1 MAGFAPFKP
10 QPPDA
15 ANLASPPSGSTGVAT
30 STSLVW
36 NTAAFATSYDV
47 YLGTSTSNLTWVANV
62 PAQLVNNPPTTYSWT
77 PPAGVLQAGT
87 TYYWGVISRTFA
99 TGVNNSICACYAVS
113 SVWAF
118 STAGSG
124 GGGGQLPAPWSS
136 QDVGAVGPAGSASYS
151 NGTFTVRGAGANI
164 WGTADSFRYVY
175 QQANGNL
182 QMWARITSMQNTNP
196 SAKAGVMLRE
206 SLAPNSA
213 HVVLN
218 IKPNGGIEFMTRSS
232 TGAQTSYLAGSTSG
246 LPVFVGFVRNGS
258 TVIGYVSRNGGASWE
273 EVGRTSF
280 NVGSSVLAGMVVS
293 AVNTSTLNT
302 VDVRHGGGPD
312 AAMTCL

>member
-1 MAGFAPFKP
+1 M
-10 QPPDA
+10 
-15 ANLASPPSGSTGVAT
+15 AT

-77 PPAGVLQAGT
+77 PPSGLLQGGT
-87 TYYWGVISRTFA
+87 SYVWGVISRTFA
-99 TGVNNSICACYAVS
+99 TDVNTAIHAVS
-113 SVWAF
+113 SIWGF

-124 GGGGQLPAPWSS
+124 GGGGGLPAPWSS
-136 QDVGAVGPAGSASYS
+136 QDVGAVGTPGSASYS

-196 SAKAGVMLRE
+196 NAKAGVMLRE

-232 TGAQTSYLAGSTSG
+232 TGAQTSYIAGTASG
-246 LPVFVGFVRNGS
+246 LPVR
-258 TVIGYVSRNGGASWE
+258 RAAARRRLR
-273 EVGRTSF
+273 RT
-280 NVGSSVLAGMVVS
+280 
-293 AVNTSTLNT
+293 
-302 VDVRHGGGPD
+302 P
-312 AAMTCL
+312 